1 MSYSTKK
8 YKYSIEKKQYDQIKN
23 QGILYLDALMI
34 FQNGLLSNSSLI
46 SRIELPTFS
55 NSS

>member
-34 FQNGLLSNSSLI
+34 FIILLFNL
-46 SRIELPTFS
+46 TA
-55 NSS
+55 